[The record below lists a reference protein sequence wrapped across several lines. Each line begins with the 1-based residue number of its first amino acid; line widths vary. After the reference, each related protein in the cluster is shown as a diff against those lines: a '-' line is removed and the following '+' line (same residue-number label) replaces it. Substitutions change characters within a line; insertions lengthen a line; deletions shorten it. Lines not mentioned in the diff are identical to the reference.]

1 MHKFIIPFFA
11 LLVFASQ
18 AYASGVGADIA
29 TTISAVK
36 AAGVAKDLANPIA
49 NMVAVPCCID
59 GLKSRSIAVIG

>member
-1 MHKFIIPFFA
+1 MHKFIIRFVA

-36 AAGVAKDLANPIA
+36 AAGVATELQIPLGTSLSMQILV
-49 NMVAVPCCID
+49 VAAAQPT
-59 GLKSRSIAVIG
+59 